1 MFIKQV
7 TSKQL
12 TRVTVCADSTGPKIK
27 EKIIPEF
34 ERLHGPGYQALIMVD
49 NSQGHGI
56 YASNALLTWDMNY
69 NPGGSQPTLRYG
81 WYIDALGNKIT
92 QQMNFPSNH
101 LKYPNKPKGMK
112 QILTE
117 CGLLRPRLLMQCKK
131 PTCDPNATSCCAK
144 CILDLQPNFQE
155 QKSLVHETIEAAGHL
170 CIMLPKYHCELNF
183 IEFFQG
189 AMKRYLCEHC
199 DYTFSGLQQNIPDA
213 MHSVDVLTIWKW
225 EHHMICWMDAYRE
238 GKGTKEAQIQVKKF
252 GSHKQSSHCQV
263 PETVACVF
271 D

>member
-1 MFIKQV
+1 
-7 TSKQL
+7 
-12 TRVTVCADSTGPKIK
+12 
-27 EKIIPEF
+27 
-34 ERLHGPGYQALIMVD
+34 
-49 NSQGHGI
+49 
-56 YASNALLTWDMNY
+56 
-69 NPGGSQPTLRYG
+69 
-81 WYIDALGNKIT
+81 
-92 QQMNFPSNH
+92 MNFPSNH

-112 QILTE
+112 QILTK

-183 IEFFQG
+183 IEFFWG
-189 AMKRYLCEHC
+189 AMKRYLHEHC
-199 DYTFSGLQQNIPDA
+199 DYTFSGLQQDIPDA
-213 MHSVDVLTIWKW
+213 MHSVDVLTIQKW
-225 EHHMICWMDAYRE
+225 EHCMIRWMDAYRE

-252 GSHKQSSHCQV
+252 GSRKQSSHRQA
-263 PETVACVF
+263 PETVARVF